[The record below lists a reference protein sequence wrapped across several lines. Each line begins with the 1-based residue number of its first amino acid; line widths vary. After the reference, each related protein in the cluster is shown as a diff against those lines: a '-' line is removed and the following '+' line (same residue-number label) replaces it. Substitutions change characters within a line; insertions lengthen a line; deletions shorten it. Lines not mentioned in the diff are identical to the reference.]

1 MGRQKQCDKLR
12 DVNTTR
18 QRQLRRRVR
27 VWDDKGTSV
36 HQEGRDTGRA
46 QGEGGGVVMTALTQP
61 EGERLGTG
69 DDRVTAAQ
77 REGDSD
83 SWDNKVQLKQR

>member
-1 MGRQKQCDKLR
+1 MSTQQGREL
-12 DVNTTR
+12 
-18 QRQLRRRVR
+18 RRVR
-27 VWDDKGTSV
+27 VWDDMGTSM

-61 EGERLGTG
+61 EGKRLGTG

-77 REGDSD
+77 
-83 SWDNKVQLKQR
+83 